1 MQYNYKYVLLFCHLK
16 GFITIIFCLL
26 NMANS
31 QQILQVYCSQIN
43 PLYYLLGVCL
53 LQQGAPEFV
62 IVTRMDEDQLAIV
75 GGEPVINDNV
85 HPLAKVPEM
94 EAENPGIAFAPALI
108 RGNNL
113 TKKGGKGRN
122 DCKSWIPYFTDE
134 YFILSE

>member
-1 MQYNYKYVLLFCHLK
+1 MPFKRVHYYNILPVKHGK
-16 GFITIIFCLL
+16 QP
-26 NMANS
+26 ANTS
-31 QQILQVYCSQIN
+31 SAGKLYYSVHKANKST
-43 PLYYLLGVCL
+43 YYLLGICL
-53 LQQGAPEFV
+53 LQQSAPEFV
-62 IVTRMDEDQLAIV
+62 VVTRMDEDQLAIV

-85 HPLAKVPEM
+85 HPLTKVPEM

-113 TKKGGKGRN
+113 TKKGGNGRN